1 MRLAGRSPVRDGI
14 AVAMVLAVAVVWVET
29 FNRRGWDWGVDFA
42 VCQNAALSW
51 LHGAPLYPAFELAGP
66 YEANA
71 SGLILY
77 PPITTALF
85 LPTLLLPAVCWWLI
99 PAAIV
104 GAVTYRLRPSWGWV
118 MAMGMCLMYPN
129 SAALIMVGNPDMW
142 IVAALALAACWR
154 PAAAFVFLKPSLF
167 IFAFVGLRNR
177 GWWAVVAV
185 FALVSLFLLPQTL
198 DWLTVVRHAQGDR
211 SGLTYSLNDLPLLAV
226 PLLAWAGSKRSL
238 RISEASRPALASAT
252 ATGA

>member
-85 LPTLLLPAVCWWLI
+85 LPPCIAALSIIRAEIGWKWL
-99 PAAIV
+99 AFS
-104 GAVTYRLRPSWGWV
+104 VTYMLG
-118 MAMGMCLMYPN
+118 
-129 SAALIMVGNPDMW
+129 
-142 IVAALALAACWR
+142 
-154 PAAAFVFLKPSLF
+154 
-167 IFAFVGLRNR
+167 
-177 GWWAVVAV
+177 
-185 FALVSLFLLPQTL
+185 
-198 DWLTVVRHAQGDR
+198 
-211 SGLTYSLNDLPLLAV
+211 
-226 PLLAWAGSKRSL
+226 LAWVL
-238 RISEASRPALASAT
+238 CFAT
-252 ATGA
+252 YQIGKAIGWGI